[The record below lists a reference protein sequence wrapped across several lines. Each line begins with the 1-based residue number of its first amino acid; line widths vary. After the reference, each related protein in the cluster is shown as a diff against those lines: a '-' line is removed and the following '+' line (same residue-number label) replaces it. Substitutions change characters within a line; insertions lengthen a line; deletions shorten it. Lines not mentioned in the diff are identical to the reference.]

1 MNYHRQCILKKG
13 TTTTVSWI
21 PLEFAE
27 KGKIVDLK
35 NDGIWEKG
43 WTVEA
48 AGTTLPTHFVIDR
61 SQEYK
66 KHRTRTDI

>member
-1 MNYHRQCILKKG
+1 MKKG

-27 KGKIVDLK
+27 KGKIVNLK
-35 NDGIWEKG
+35 NDGVWDNG
-43 WTVEA
+43 WVVDA
-48 AGTTLPTHFVIDR
+48 IGTKLPTHFVIDR

-66 KHRTRTDI
+66 KHRKRTDI